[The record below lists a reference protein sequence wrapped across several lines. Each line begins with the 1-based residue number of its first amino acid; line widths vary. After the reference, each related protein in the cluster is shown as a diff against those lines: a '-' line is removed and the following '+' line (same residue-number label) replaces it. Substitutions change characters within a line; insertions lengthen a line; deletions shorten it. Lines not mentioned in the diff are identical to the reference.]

1 MLEQLWAI
9 SHNTYKESI
18 RQPIFVVLLL
28 MVSGLL
34 ALTPAFTAYTLDD
47 DDKLLVD
54 LGLSTIFLGGL
65 FLAAFTTAGV
75 LDREIRNRTVVTLL
89 SKPVARPLFIVAKF
103 LGVFAAMT
111 TAHWIWS
118 TVFLLSAQHGVLM
131 RASDVSDQPVLAFGL
146 GAAALSFLLAL
157 WANYFRGRVFASWLT
172 FSMAP
177 LLTLAY
183 GGALCFDREW
193 ELHGPAMEF
202 DGQLLIALLLVLE
215 GLAIL
220 SSVAVA
226 ASTRLGQLMTLLT
239 CTIMLCLGL
248 TADYLY
254 QSYASLSG
262 LAHALILLVPNF
274 QFLWLADALSE
285 ENPVNPGY
293 VAMVTLYSFFYVIAG
308 LGVAVALFQTRDV
321 G

>member
-1 MLEQLWAI
+1 MLQQLWAI
-9 SHNTYKESI
+9 SQNTYKESI

-34 ALTPAFTAYTLDD
+34 GLAPTFTAYTLDD
-47 DDKLLVD
+47 DNKLLID

-75 LDREIRNRTVVTLL
+75 LDREIRNRTVVTML
-89 SKPVARPLFIVAKF
+89 SKPVARPLFIIAKYI
-103 LGVFAAMT
+103 GVFAAMA

-118 TVFLLSAQHGVLM
+118 AAFLLAVQHGVLM
-131 RASDVSDQPVLAFGL
+131 RASDVLDQPVLTFGL
-146 GAAALSFLLAL
+146 GAAAFALLLAL
-157 WANYFRGRVFASWLT
+157 WANYFRGKLFATWLT
-172 FSMAP
+172 FSLAP
-177 LLTLAY
+177 LLTVAY
-183 GGALCFDREW
+183 FAALCFDREW
-193 ELHGPAMEF
+193 HAHSPSLEF
-202 DGQLLIALLLVLE
+202 NGQLLIALLLVLE

-220 SSVAVA
+220 SAVAVA

-239 CTIMLCLGL
+239 CTIFLGLGL

-274 QFLWLADALSE
+274 QFLWLADAVTE
-285 ENPVNPGY
+285 ENPVNLGY
-293 VAMVTLYSFFYVIAG
+293 VAMVTLYTFFYVVAG